1 MQKVDMRMSLY
12 ENANQHWT
20 MNDKVRFHNIY
31 DMIGFC
37 PSEDLQLPCH
47 QRSARLSQLPQCS
60 PETGG
65 EMAKWT
71 AGQDGDS
78 NVFHQPWGN
87 RLCKTNKAPDSM
99 SFKNLFAPNSKAWK
113 RPHVVKPSSP
123 GTAHH
128 VSRTQLVRRVVQP
141 PAWTPCVA
149 ARGTSEQLYLWIFID
164 LHVAICNA
172 SCFFFFLASSNQF

>member
-1 MQKVDMRMSLY
+1 MILNLHIIY
-12 ENANQHWT
+12 
-20 MNDKVRFHNIY
+20 HNIYSFIHIFLTRLGYMIY

-37 PSEDLQLPCH
+37 PSEISEDLQLPCH

-78 NVFHQPWGN
+78 NVFQPWGN

-99 SFKNLFAPNSKAWK
+99 
-113 RPHVVKPSSP
+113 
-123 GTAHH
+123 
-128 VSRTQLVRRVVQP
+128 
-141 PAWTPCVA
+141 
-149 ARGTSEQLYLWIFID
+149 
-164 LHVAICNA
+164 
-172 SCFFFFLASSNQF
+172 

>member
-1 MQKVDMRMSLY
+1 MDSV
-12 ENANQHWT
+12 
-20 MNDKVRFHNIY
+20 
-31 DMIGFC
+31 
-37 PSEDLQLPCH
+37 H
-47 QRSARLSQLPQCS
+47 QRTFSSHAIKDLHGFLSCRNAVLKK
-60 PETGG
+60 GG

-71 AGQDGDS
+71 AGQDGDFPM
-78 NVFHQPWGN
+78 VFHQPWGN

>member
-78 NVFHQPWGN
+78 NVFHQQLSTTN
-87 RLCKTNKAPDSM
+87 TRYKTN
-99 SFKNLFAPNSKAWK
+99 N
-113 RPHVVKPSSP
+113 VI
-123 GTAHH
+123 
-128 VSRTQLVRRVVQP
+128 
-141 PAWTPCVA
+141 
-149 ARGTSEQLYLWIFID
+149 EID
-164 LHVAICNA
+164 WDMI
-172 SCFFFFLASSNQF
+172 